1 MVPWIGGPQ
10 AVRPRRLEIHQIPG
24 RFQMVCCCFF
34 VVAAWV
40 SFLFDFAWCFSQKWL
55 EPYLQ
60 WSFIIWR
67 VFWVNGPQFKTVG
80 RNVHAHTQTPRSFES
95 SYGHVCVRDAGMF
108 TYRPAAKCT
117 HKLGPKQHSRE
128 LTKKKMIQSCELNL
142 HLRISGSEIHS
153 WQMCWLN
160 VLPGIW
166 SGLKKSCA
174 QSKNRNP
181 RWTKD
186 ICYICVSEFIR
197 YVAMEMPLLPQV

>member
-1 MVPWIGGPQ
+1 MSTMFTSAAQGYQWCHE
-10 AVRPRRLEIHQIPG
+10 LEALRQSGHDAW
-24 RFQMVCCCFF
+24 RFIKSLVGFRWF
-34 VVAAWV
+34 VVAFLLLLHEFRFCLILLDVLVKSGWSPTYNGHL
-40 SFLFDFAWCFSQKWL
+40 SFDVF
-55 EPYLQ
+55 
-60 WSFIIWR
+60 
-67 VFWVNGPQFKTVG
+67 FWVNGPQFKTVG

-160 VLPGIW
+160 VLPGI
-166 SGLKKSCA
+166 
-174 QSKNRNP
+174 
-181 RWTKD
+181 
-186 ICYICVSEFIR
+186 
-197 YVAMEMPLLPQV
+197 